1 MKRVLILAGLL
12 LASGANAQQQ
22 DPWSGKATLG
32 FLSTSGN
39 TENSTLNSAF
49 EVGYTT
55 GDWYHEAKAVAV
67 NATEDSNTTAEAYEL
82 GWKSEWSI
90 AENQFLFGRLQ
101 WRKDRFSG
109 FDTQFSQSVGYG
121 RRLIDNEKHKLNVEG
136 GAGARQSDLAD
147 GTTEEEFILRLGS
160 DYSWQLSETSKFEQA
175 LSIEAGD
182 ENTYVESV
190 TSLSASLVGN
200 LALVFSYTVKNN
212 SDVPADRENTDTF
225 TAISLEYQF

>member
-1 MKRVLILAGLL
+1 MKRVLLLVGLL
-12 LASGANAQQQ
+12 LSAGANAQQ

-39 TENSTLNSAF
+39 TENSTLNSGF

-55 GDWYHEAKAVAV
+55 GDWLHELKALAV
-67 NATEDSNTTAEAYEL
+67 NASENNDTTAEAYEL

-121 RRLIDNEKHKLNVEG
+121 RRLIDSEIHKLNVEG

-147 GTTEEEFILRLGS
+147 GSTENEFILRLGS
-160 DYSWQLSETSKFEQA
+160 DYSWQISETSKFEQS
-175 LSIEAGD
+175 LSAESGS
-182 ENTYVESV
+182 ENTYLESV
-190 TSLSASLVGN
+190 SSVSASLVGN
-200 LALVFSYTVKNN
+200 LALVFSYTVKHNT
-212 SDVPADRENTDTF
+212 DVPVDRENTDTF